1 MAETTSYEK
10 TIGNRQNEQKLTLIE
25 TLKEMPIVQV
35 ACKKAGVSR
44 GTYYRWRAEDENFL
58 QESNEAMKEGAELI
72 CDMSESQLI
81 QLIREKKLPAIAL
94 WLKHHHPKYTERIE
108 IPSRFPLPEKLSPE
122 QEAVVAEALHLASF
136 GMEQKDDQNRS
147 DD

>member
-1 MAETTSYEK
+1 MTETTPYEK
-10 TIGNRQNEQKLTLIE
+10 TIGTRQNEQKLTLIE
-25 TLKEMPIVQV
+25 TLKEMPILQV

-44 GTYYRWRAEDENFL
+44 ATYYRWRAEDENFL
-58 QESNEAMKEGAELI
+58 QESNEAMKEGTELI

-81 QLIREKKLPAIAL
+81 QLIREKKLQAIAL

-108 IPSRFPLPEKLSPE
+108 ITSRFPLPEKLSPE
-122 QEAVVAEALHLASF
+122 QEAVVAEALRLASF